1 MKTIILPHDH
11 GNLPNNLQE
20 LMPSGNSFDLIADLF
35 KIISDSKRLHL
46 FWILLHCEECLI
58 NLSALLNI
66 SSSALL
72 HHIKILNNNGLIES
86 RRCGKEVYY
95 TASKT
100 DKSLLI
106 HNMIEG
112 IAEINC
118 PVNIDSQKDDNGS
131 NIEIIQRIHDYVIE
145 NISKKITIEDLS
157 LKFHINQTTL
167 KDVFK
172 TAYRY
177 PIATYI
183 RNYRI
188 NKAKELLINTNHSI
202 SEIALFVGYDNQS
215 KFSEVFKKNTGVL
228 PKDFRKKN

>member
-20 LMPSGNSFDLIADLF
+20 LMPSVKSFDLMANLF

-58 NLSALLNI
+58 NLAVLLNI

-72 HHIKILNNNGLIES
+72 HHIKILDSNGLIEN

-100 DKSLLI
+100 DKCLFI

-118 PVNIDSQKDDNGS
+118 PVNIESQNDDNVS
-131 NIEIIQRIHDYVIE
+131 NIEIIQKVHDYVIE
-145 NISKKITIEDLS
+145 NISKKMTIEDLS

-172 TAYRY
+172 NAYRY

-188 NKAKELLINTNHSI
+188 NKAKELLKKTNLSINEI
-202 SEIALFVGYDNQS
+202 SLSVGYDNQS
-215 KFSEVFKKNTGVL
+215 KFSGVFKKITGVL